1 MHAEP
6 ARQARPIMKMSQ
18 RLMLVVLFTGLAS
31 ACSPSPDAAR
41 VAGQFVDESGC
52 ADCHAAQHKAW
63 TGSHHDLAMQGA
75 NEQTVL
81 ADFNNSRFTYAGVTS
96 RFFRRDGSP

>member
-41 VAGQFVDESGC
+41 VAGQAFDRLLQTRKP
-52 ADCHAAQHKAW
+52 APLRKARSARAPGRK
-63 TGSHHDLAMQGA
+63 T
-75 NEQTVL
+75 
-81 ADFNNSRFTYAGVTS
+81 
-96 RFFRRDGSP
+96 